1 MRKRAV
7 LWFVHG
13 FQSQLTDRGV
23 IGPWRDGEVMAARL
37 TVRLASEEEAQAWK
51 KQQRSLGYSTL
62 NKYILA
68 TVRARIARGEIDQD
82 KQLASLQSRLDSME
96 RERDELREEVATLR
110 RLHNDAKRENTEM
123 RSLDH
128 DPIQLE
134 RRGRIARAMQE
145 HLATQ
150 SPMARQDL
158 LSHLRVEFADLDLA
172 PLIRRVEQDLLRN
185 GLIRI
190 EGGELSWAKA

>member
-1 MRKRAV
+1 MA
-7 LWFVHG
+7 
-13 FQSQLTDRGV
+13 
-23 IGPWRDGEVMAARL
+23 EVMAARL

-68 TVRARIARGEIDQD
+68 TVRARIARGEIEQD

-128 DPIQLE
+128 DPTQLE

-145 HLATQ
+145 HLVTQ
-150 SPMARQDL
+150 SPMARHDL
-158 LSHLRVEFADLDLA
+158 LSHLRTEFADLDLA